1 MLAMR
6 IWDIPPSQLCR
17 KHLLGEHR
25 ELHAI
30 WTVLTQDKKG
40 YRKHP
45 ETIRWEGK
53 LAALYNRHEEEVA
66 EMLERKYA
74 HHSPLDKAL
83 ATGRANQDSMVNTI
97 AEQIELLKNKG
108 CQCEV

>member
-53 LAALYNRHEEEVA
+53 LAALYNRHEEEVK